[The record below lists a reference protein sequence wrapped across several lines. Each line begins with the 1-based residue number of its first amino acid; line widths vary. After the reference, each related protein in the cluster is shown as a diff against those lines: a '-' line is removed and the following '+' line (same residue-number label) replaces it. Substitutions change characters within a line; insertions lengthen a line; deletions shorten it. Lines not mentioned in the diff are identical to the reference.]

1 MSDIDLEN
9 LEQEDRLAPW
19 LNDPS
24 EEAQDVWSDWHGE
37 EW

>member
-1 MSDIDLEN
+1 MSDIDPEN

-24 EEAQDVWSDWHGE
+24 EESEDVWFDWHGE

>member
-24 EEAQDVWSDWHGE
+24 EESEDV
-37 EW
+37 